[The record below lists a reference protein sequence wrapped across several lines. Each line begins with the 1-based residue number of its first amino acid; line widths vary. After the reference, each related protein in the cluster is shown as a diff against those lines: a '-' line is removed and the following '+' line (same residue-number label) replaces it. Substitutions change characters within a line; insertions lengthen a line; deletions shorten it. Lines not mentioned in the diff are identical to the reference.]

1 VAFLTSAKAITA
13 LAAVGTAVTVILA
26 LASCASVSKTYDAK
40 GREAYSLDCT
50 GWGRSWATCQEKAD
64 ELCGPRGYTV
74 SAQASGPV
82 FVGGTLT
89 SKRMMTVTCGPEK

>member
-1 VAFLTSAKAITA
+1 MITMTTKALTVVALM
-13 LAAVGTAVTVILA
+13 LA
-26 LASCASVSKTYDAK
+26 LAGCASVSKTYDAQ
-40 GREAYSLDCT
+40 GREAYALDCT

-89 SKRMMTVTCGPEK
+89 SNRKMTVTCGPEKGPAR